1 MTVSNVAGQ
10 PAPDVTPGSR
20 LLAGQ
25 PAPGPVANFADV
37 PLYGEKTAEPAT
49 EAAVSEHVA
58 AAAAAHGYTV
68 DQLDWVTP
76 EGIDVRPVYIAADRD
91 AVVDAGYPL
100 DSFPGAPPF
109 VRGPYPT
116 MYVNQ
121 PWTIRQYAGFSTAAE
136 SNAFYRRNLAAGQK
150 GLSVAFDL
158 ATHRGYDSDHPR
170 VQGDVGMA
178 GVAIDSIL
186 DMRQL
191 FDGIDLSTVSVS
203 MTMNGAVL
211 PILALYV
218 VAAEEQGV
226 PPEKLAGTIQNDIL
240 KEFMVRNTY
249 IYPPK
254 PSMRVISDI
263 FGYTSAKMPKFNSI
277 SISGYHIQEAGATA
291 DLELAYTLADGV
303 EYIKAGLDAGL
314 DIDKF
319 APRLSF
325 FWGIGM
331 NFFMEVAKL
340 RAGRLLWSELV
351 AQFNPRNDK
360 SLSLRTHSQTSGW
373 SLTAQDPFNNVA
385 RTCIEAMA
393 ATQGH
398 TQSLHTNALDEA
410 LALPTDFSARIA
422 RNTQLLLQQESGT
435 TRPIDPWG
443 GSYYVEWLTHELAE
457 KARAHI
463 REVAE
468 HGGMAQ
474 AIGEGI
480 PKMRIEEAAART
492 QARIDSGAQPVIGM
506 NKYQVDE
513 DHEIEVLKV
522 ENSRV
527 RAEQIAKLQ
536 MLRAERDEAATQ
548 AALTELTRAA
558 GEFEAA
564 GDDGLGNNLMALAI
578 NAARAHATVGEIS
591 DALEKVYGRH
601 QAEIR
606 TIAGVYRDE
615 VGKVS
620 NISTATELVE
630 KFAEADGRRPRILV
644 AKMGQDGH
652 DRGQKVIATA
662 FADIGFDV
670 DVGSLFSTPEEV
682 ARQAADNDVHVVGVS
697 SLAAGHLTLVPAL
710 REALAEVGRP
720 DIMVVVGGVIPPGD
734 FDELYAAGATAIFPP
749 GTVIADAAIGLLQ
762 KLAERLGYEL
772 S

>member
-1 MTVSNVAGQ
+1 MTT
-10 PAPDVTPGSR
+10 PDIEHLIGS
-20 LLAGQ
+20 
-25 PAPGPVANFADV
+25 FADV
-37 PLYGEKTAEPAT
+37 PLTERAPEPAAVD
-49 EAAVSEHVA
+49 AAQVA
-58 AAAAAHGYTV
+58 DYVRTAAQANNYTPE
-68 DQLDWVTP
+68 QLVWSTP
-76 EGIDVRPVYIAADRD
+76 EGIDVAPVFTKADRD
-91 AVVDAGYPL
+91 AVAEAGFPL
-100 DSFPGAPPF
+100 DSVPGIAPF

-121 PWTIRQYAGFSTAAE
+121 PWTIRQYAGFSTAAD
-136 SNAFYRRNLAAGQK
+136 SNAFYRRNLQAGQK

-191 FDGIDLSTVSVS
+191 FDHIPLDQVSVS

-226 PPEKLAGTIQNDIL
+226 TPEQLAGTIQNDIL

-254 PSMRVISDI
+254 PSMRIISDI
-263 FGYTSAKMPKFNSI
+263 FAYTSAKMPKFNSI

-303 EYIKAGLDAGL
+303 EYIRAGIDAGMEV
-314 DIDKF
+314 DKF

-325 FWGIGM
+325 FWAIGM

-351 AQFNPRNDK
+351 AKFEPKSAK

-373 SLTAQDPFNNVA
+373 SLTAQDAYNNVA

-422 RNTQLLLQQESGT
+422 RNTQLLIQQESNT

-443 GSYYVEWLTHELAE
+443 GSYYVEWLTHQLADR
-457 KARAHI
+457 ARAHI
-463 REVAE
+463 AEVEA

-474 AIGEGI
+474 AISEGI
-480 PKMRIEEAAART
+480 PKLRIEEAAART
-492 QARIDSGAQPVIGM
+492 QARIDTGQQPVIGV
-506 NKYQVDE
+506 NKYQVEE
-513 DHEIEVLKV
+513 DHEVEVLKV

-527 RAEQIAKLQ
+527 RAEQIEKLRQ
-536 MLRAERDEAATQ
+536 LRADRDQAEVER
-548 AALTELTRAA
+548 ALNELTRAA
-558 GEFEAA
+558 GSSEGGME
-564 GDDGLGNNLMALAI
+564 NNLLALAI
-578 NAARAHATVGEIS
+578 NAARAKATVGEIS

-606 TIAGVYRDE
+606 TLSGVYRDE
-615 VGKVS
+615 AGKVT
-620 NISTATELVE
+620 NITTAGDLVE
-630 KFAEADGRRPRILV
+630 EFAEAEGRRPRILV

-662 FADIGFDV
+662 FADLGFDV
-670 DVGSLFSTPEEV
+670 DVGPLFQTPEEV

-710 REALAEVGRP
+710 RQALADVGRP
-720 DIMVVVGGVIPPGD
+720 DIMVIVGGVIPPGD
-734 FDELYAAGATAIFPP
+734 FEELYAAGAAAIFPP
-749 GTVIADAAIGLLQ
+749 GTVIADAAIDLLK
-762 KLAERLGYEL
+762 KLAAELGHEIGA
-772 S
+772 SVEADSAE

>member
-1 MTVSNVAGQ
+1 MTTREIKHVI
-10 PAPDVTPGSR
+10 GS
-20 LLAGQ
+20 
-25 PAPGPVANFADV
+25 FADV
-37 PLYGEKTAEPAT
+37 PLAERAPEPAAVDAAQVT
-49 EAAVSEHVA
+49 EYVRA
-58 AAAAAHGYTV
+58 AAAANQYAPE
-68 DQLDWVTP
+68 QLVWSTP
-76 EGIDVRPVYIAADRD
+76 EGIDVPPVFTKADRD
-91 AVVDAGYPL
+91 AIAAAGYPL
-100 DSFPGAPPF
+100 DSVPGVAPF

-121 PWTIRQYAGFSTAAE
+121 PWTIRQYAGFSTAAD
-136 SNAFYRRNLAAGQK
+136 SNAFYRRNLQAGQK

-191 FDGIDLSTVSVS
+191 FDHIPLDQVSVS

-226 PPEKLAGTIQNDIL
+226 APEQLAGTIQNDIL

-254 PSMRVISDI
+254 PSMRIISDI
-263 FGYTSAKMPKFNSI
+263 FAYTSAKMPKFNSI

-303 EYIKAGLDAGL
+303 EYIRAGIDAGMEV
-314 DIDKF
+314 DKF

-325 FWGIGM
+325 FWAIGM

-351 AQFNPRNDK
+351 AKFNPKSAK

-373 SLTAQDPFNNVA
+373 SLTAQDAYNNVA

-410 LALPTDFSARIA
+410 LALPTDFSARVA
-422 RNTQLLLQQESGT
+422 RNTQLLIQQESNT

-443 GSYYVEWLTHELAE
+443 GSYYVEWLTHQLADR
-457 KARAHI
+457 ARAHI
-463 REVAE
+463 AEVEA

-480 PKMRIEEAAART
+480 PKLRIEEAAART
-492 QARIDSGAQPVIGM
+492 QARIDTGQQPVIGV
-506 NKYQVDE
+506 NKYQVEE
-513 DHEIEVLKV
+513 DQQVEVLKV

-527 RAEQIAKLQ
+527 RAEQIEKLRR
-536 MLRAERDEAATQ
+536 LRAERDPDAVRR
-548 AALTELTRAA
+548 ALAELTRAA
-558 GEFEAA
+558 ASSEGGMA
-564 GDDGLGNNLMALAI
+564 NNLLALAI
-578 NAARAHATVGEIS
+578 DAARAKATVGEIS
-591 DALEKVYGRH
+591 DALEQVYGRH

-606 TIAGVYRDE
+606 TLSGVYRDE
-615 VGKVS
+615 AGKVT
-620 NISTATELVE
+620 NITKASELVE
-630 KFAEADGRRPRILV
+630 EFAEAEGRRPRILV

-662 FADIGFDV
+662 FADLGFDV
-670 DVGSLFSTPEEV
+670 DVGPLFQTPEEV
-682 ARQAADNDVHVVGVS
+682 AQQAADNDVHVVGVS

-710 REALAEVGRP
+710 RQALADVGRP
-720 DIMVVVGGVIPPGD
+720 DIMVIVGGVIPPGD
-734 FDELYAAGATAIFPP
+734 FEELYQAGAAAIFPP
-749 GTVIADAAIGLLQ
+749 GTVIADAAIDLLK
-762 KLAERLGYEL
+762 KLGAELGHEL
-772 S
+772 GSGAADSAATE